1 MVNKKTYAQFFSPHA
16 LCKKMAD
23 LCQNVGGR
31 VLEPSCGDN
40 RMVAALRAR
49 NFSEDITG
57 IELDAGVISDLG
69 TLHLDFFSVPLMLTY
84 NTIIGNPPYIANK
97 AIPESTRNLP
107 VFKQLQAKVSRL
119 TNLYNLFILK
129 AVMHLEEDGELVFIV
144 PRDWTNCTSG
154 IEVRRFMDS
163 QGVVT
168 KFVDLSDRKIFRDA
182 QPDTCVFRYVKGFE
196 EPAVL
201 KLVGD
206 NYIDVSVTGGRL
218 GDFTKVHV
226 GCVAKNKKQA
236 VIDGILPILGSNR
249 QVERY
254 HSCTDWIRPPNGI
267 KCQLFVNC
275 KTRQEKPFFTT
286 ETPMEFDGSLLG
298 IECEDPK
305 GFCDRLNAVDWRQ
318 QGMKH
323 GGRFIF
329 SQRGLTEALI

>member
-1 MVNKKTYAQFFSPHA
+1 MINKKNFAQFFTPHK
-16 LCKKMAD
+16 LCSKMVD

-40 RMVAALRAR
+40 RMVAALRVR
-49 NFSEDITG
+49 NFSDNITS
-57 IELDAGVISDLG
+57 IELDAGVIADPD
-69 TLHLDFFSVPLMLTY
+69 TIHMDFFEVPLEATY
-84 NTIIGNPPYIANK
+84 NCIIANPPYIANK
-97 AIPESTRNLP
+97 SIPESTRNLP
-107 VFKQLQAKVSRL
+107 IFKELQARVSRL

-182 QPDTCVFRYVKGFE
+182 QPDTCVFRYVKGFKE
-196 EPAVL
+196 SAVL

-206 NYIDVSVTGGRL
+206 NYIDVGVTGERL
-218 GDFTKVHV
+218 GNFAKVHV
-226 GCVAKNKKQA
+226 GCVAKNKKEA
-236 VIDGILPILGSNR
+236 IIDGTLPILGSNR
-249 QVERY
+249 QVEHY
-254 HSCTDWIRPPNGI
+254 HSCTEWIRPPNGI
-267 KCQLFVNC
+267 RCQLFVNC

-286 ETPMEFDGSLLG
+286 EAHMEFDGSLLG

-305 GFCDRLNAVDWRQ
+305 SLCDRLNAVDWRQ

-329 SQRGLTEALI
+329 SQRVLTEALV